1 MIIKLLAYIFCAIL
15 TSNLFGQINSTSF
28 NFNHFTTQNGL
39 SSNSINTIIQ
49 DKKGFL
55 WLGTE
60 DGLNRFDGYTFKVY
74 RNKRGNK
81 NSLSNNFIWSLCED
95 NDGMIWIATDGGGL
109 NKFDPVTEKFERFV
123 HDDNDPNSISSD
135 IIQNVFCDSKNN
147 IWVSTWGGGLSLYDR
162 KKNTFKVFKYNPDD
176 EKSIGSNKIF
186 FVFEDSKSRIWIGTE
201 DSGLNLYDESSQSFK
216 KFKHNPADK
225 YSISFNNV
233 TSMLE
238 DDDSSLLIATSG
250 GGLNRFYYEQNK
262 FVKINTANVKSIWK
276 ILKDRDGLIWA
287 GSSVSEGIC
296 VLDSDLSRFNILRQN
311 KLIPGSIS
319 SNDIRTFYEDRTG
332 VLWIGTVAGGLNKID
347 RKPKRFLQLNE
358 SNSGLPDN
366 FVFAI
371 EEDQRGNI
379 WIGTYNKGLV
389 QFNPAKNSFRTY
401 APSITKNGKLHGE
414 IVRYLYNDSKNN
426 LWVGTY
432 YGELNKYDPIKDK
445 FNYLNLD
452 VKKNNPS
459 ANLVRTIYEDSE
471 GLLWFGT
478 IGGGGL
484 AAYNQTTNVFTYYSS
499 ASGDSNKLSGDDI
512 TSICEDKNGN
522 LWIGTYSFGLNR
534 YDKKTNTFKHYYR
547 KENNLSSLPDNIIT
561 DLLKDSEGNL
571 WVGTYSGGLC
581 RYNFEKDNFEIFSEE
596 NGFASNSVYG
606 ILEDN
611 NKNLWFSTSRG
622 ITRLS
627 LTDFEVKNFD
637 QMHGVQNPEFNPS
650 ARLKSKSGYMY
661 FGGVEGITY
670 FHPDSVKEE
679 IYHPNLSFTSFKLFN
694 EEAVLPKSITYTDTI
709 ILSYDKN
716 IFSFEFA
723 SLDFTSPE
731 KNNYSYMLEG
741 FDPGWVD
748 IKNRRFVNYT
758 HLDPG
763 EYILKVKRSNNTGL
777 LNENFAQLTLII
789 NPPFW
794 MTWWFRSILIFAFL
808 SLGPIIYYRR
818 VSQLKKEKQIQIE
831 FSGQLIQ
838 SQENERKRIASE
850 LHDSLGQDLL
860 IIKNLALLNKNK
872 DEHFDEISKTAGL
885 ALDEVRRIS
894 YNLHPYQLDR
904 LGLTKAIQS
913 MFLNIKDATTIKFDL
928 QVDTIDNLL
937 SKDKEINIFRIVQE
951 CVNNILKHSGASVA
965 AVNVQSI
972 ENQIRIEI
980 ADNGKGFDFESAK
993 EQSKGLGLKNLI
1005 NRVSLLDGEID
1016 FISSDAFATIVKI
1029 KIPVKNE

>member
-1 MIIKLLAYIFCAIL
+1 MIIKLLAYIFCAIF

-49 DKKGFL
+49 NKKGFL

-95 NDGMIWIATDGGGL
+95 NDGKIWIGTDGGGL

-123 HDDNDPNSISSD
+123 HDENDPSSLSSN
-135 IIQNVFCDSKNN
+135 IIQNVFSDSKNN
-147 IWVSTWGGGLSLYDR
+147 IWVSTWGGGLNLFNS

-216 KFKHNPADK
+216 KFKHNPADN
-225 YSISFNNV
+225 YSFNFNNV

-238 DDDSSLLIATSG
+238 HDDGSLLIATSG

-296 VLDSDLSRFNILRQN
+296 VLDSDLNRFNILKQN

-319 SNDIRTFYEDRTG
+319 SNDIRTFYEDRSG

-366 FVFAI
+366 YVFAI
-371 EEDQRGNI
+371 EEDQKGNI

-389 QFNPAKNSFRTY
+389 QFNPAKNSFQTY
-401 APSITKNGKLHGE
+401 TPSVNKNGKLHGE

-432 YGELNKYDPIKDK
+432 YGELNKFDPIKDK

-452 VKKNNPS
+452 VNNNNPS
-459 ANLVRTIYEDSE
+459 ANLIRIIFEDSE
-471 GLLWFGT
+471 GLLWFGA

-484 AAYNQTTNVFTYYSS
+484 TAYNQTTNVFTYYSS
-499 ASGDSNKLSGDDI
+499 ASGEGNKLSGDDI
-512 TSICEDKNGN
+512 ISICEDKNGN

-547 KENNLSSLPDNIIT
+547 EENNLSSLPDNIIT

-627 LTDFEVKNFD
+627 LANFEVKNFD

-650 ARLKSKSGYMY
+650 ARLKSKSGYIY

-670 FHPDSVKEE
+670 FYPDSVREE
-679 IYHPNLSFTSFKLFN
+679 TYHSNLSFTSFKLFN

-741 FDPGWVD
+741 FDPGWVN

-763 EYILKVKRSNNTGL
+763 EYIFKVKGSNSTGL
-777 LNENFAQLTLII
+777 WNANSAQLTIII

-794 MTWWFRSILIFAFL
+794 MTWWFRSIIIFAFL

-838 SQENERKRIASE
+838 SQEDERKRVASE

-860 IIKNLALLNKNK
+860 VIKNLALLNKSK
-872 DEHFDEISKTAGL
+872 SDQFDEISKVAGTAI
-885 ALDEVRRIS
+885 DEVRRIS

-904 LGLTKAIQS
+904 LGLTKAIRS
-913 MFLNIKDATTIKFDL
+913 MFSNVENVSSVNFNIQIED
-928 QVDTIDNLL
+928 IDGLF
-937 SKDKEINIFRIVQE
+937 SKEKEINIFRIIQE
-951 CVNNILKHSGASVA
+951 CVNNIIKHSA
-965 AVNVQSI
+965 AEKAMI
-972 ENQIRIEI
+972 TLLKRDAEILIEI
-980 ADNGKGFDFESAK
+980 FDNGKGFNFNTTKLE
-993 EQSKGLGLKNLI
+993 SKGFGLKSLDNRISFLGGNLEFVSGKEFKTQIKVRIPI
-1005 NRVSLLDGEID
+1005 N
-1016 FISSDAFATIVKI
+1016 K
-1029 KIPVKNE
+1029 